1 MAPTAADVKGGMAPS
16 SQTTSRRRMTEDEEI
31 EIRMAFDA
39 FAALAAPS
47 TASSPDAGRGS
58 RGVQVEGQGE
68 EAALPY
74 GELKAAMRALGF
86 AVRKAEVLAILDQY
100 AEVAGVGVGGARRGL
115 SFAEFREVMAE
126 KVLVERSAEDAHRRA
141 FRLFD
146 KSRSGA
152 ITVRDLRMVCRQIG
166 VVLDDDELH
175 DLIGEFDLD
184 GDGAIDE
191 REFLAIVAEVTG

>member
-1 MAPTAADVKGGMAPS
+1 MMAPTAVAGKGMAPS
-16 SQTTSRRRMTEDEEI
+16 SPTTSRRRMTEDEEA

-100 AEVAGVGVGGARRGL
+100 AEVAGVGGARRGL

-191 REFLAIVAEVTG
+191 REFLAIMAEVTG

>member
-58 RGVQVEGQGE
+58 RGVLVEGQGE

-100 AEVAGVGVGGARRGL
+100 AEVAGVAGASQRGL
-115 SFAEFREVMAE
+115 SFAEFREVLAE

>member
-1 MAPTAADVKGGMAPS
+1 MAPTAADVKGGMVPS
-16 SQTTSRRRMTEDEEI
+16 SPTTSRRRMTEDEEA

-58 RGVQVEGQGE
+58 RGVLVEGQGE

-100 AEVAGVGVGGARRGL
+100 AEVAGVGGARRGL

-184 GDGAIDE
+184 DDGAIDE
-191 REFLAIVAEVTG
+191 REFLAIMAEFTG